1 MNKVR
6 NIVQLVLS
14 KVSLYYHCCYEG
26 LSSLA
31 LLHPANPQK
40 TLGKKICLYSS
51 AFAQVLCCAVMRF
64 GWLIVFGLNCLCL
77 LWDAVLSQLPLY
89 PLILLHS

>member
-1 MNKVR
+1 MNMVS
-6 NIVQLVLS
+6 NIIQLVLS
-14 KVSLYYHCCYEG
+14 KVLLYYHCFYSG
-26 LSSLA
+26 LSSSA

-40 TLGKKICLYSS
+40 KKICLYSS

>member
-1 MNKVR
+1 MNKVS

-14 KVSLYYHCCYEG
+14 KVLLYYHCCYKG

-40 TLGKKICLYSS
+40 TWKKKKYASILQLLHKCC
-51 AFAQVLCCAVMRF
+51 AVLCCNEIWMAHCV
-64 GWLIVFGLNCLCL
+64 WIKLSVFALGC
-77 LWDAVLSQLPLY
+77 
-89 PLILLHS
+89 